1 MLGRFLEV
9 SVHAPN
15 ALESMQF
22 YQRLGFTAA
31 ATGDTWSHP
40 YGVVTDGRVSIGLHQ
55 YEFES
60 PSLTF
65 VKPDLWRHLGA
76 LEKLGVEFDF
86 RKLGDN
92 VFNEAGFRDPGGL
105 VVTLLEARTFSPPPD
120 ECEESWCGY
129 FAELG
134 IPTRDTQASTRFW
147 ERLGF
152 VGMEAEGARFRR
164 VSLTSDYID
173 LGLYAGRDFQQP
185 VLTFVDPQMSERI
198 ARIVQLGL
206 EPARLPA
213 GLDSK
218 HNAMFIA
225 PEGTPLLLMTGES

>member
-31 ATGDTWSHP
+31 AVGDTWSHP
-40 YGVVTDGRVSIGLHQ
+40 YGVVTDGRVSIGLHE
-55 YEFES
+55 YEFDS

-65 VKPDLWRHLGA
+65 VKPDLGRHLEA
-76 LEKLGVEFDF
+76 LEKLGIEFDF

-92 VFNEAGFRDPGGL
+92 VFNEAGFRDPNDL
-105 VVTLLEARTFSPPPD
+105 MVTLLEARTFSPPADDCD
-120 ECEESWCGY
+120 ESLCGY

-134 IPTRDTQASTRFW
+134 IPTQDAAASSQFW

-152 VGMEAEGARFRR
+152 VGMEAQGARFRR
-164 VSLTSDYID
+164 VSLTSDFID
-173 LGLYAGRDFQQP
+173 LGLYEGGDIRQP
-185 VLTFVDPQMSERI
+185 VLAFVDPQMPDRI
-198 ARIVQLGL
+198 GRIVQLGL
-206 EPARLPA
+206 EPARLPQ
-213 GLDSK
+213 GLDRK
-218 HNAMFIA
+218 TNAMFVA
-225 PEGTPLLLMTGES
+225 PEGTPLLLMTGDD